1 MYFKKTFHA
10 WMGGNVRAGAGGCEQ
25 ERLRASYLRGVVE
38 LLQGVARA
46 FPAAAVHHEGI
57 PPHDC
62 EKNRGGSDETRS
74 LQTRKTSPQQ
84 GGRFMARDRSI
95 ADDVIKFDPCQKHKK
110 AHRVKSVMI
119 TV

>member
-1 MYFKKTFHA
+1 MYFQKTFHA
-10 WMGGNVRAGAGGCEQ
+10 WMGRNVHTGAGGCEQ
-25 ERLRASYLRGVVE
+25 ERQPASYLRGVVE
-38 LLQGVARA
+38 LLQGVARP

-62 EKNRGGSDETRS
+62 EKNRGDSDEMRR

-84 GGRFMARDRSI
+84 GGRLIARDRSI
-95 ADDVIKFDPCQKHKK
+95 ADRVIKFDPCHKLKK

-119 TV
+119 TA